1 MSRIEINVLEA
12 SKELTK
18 RERVQLK
25 DTGAMTQLREMI
37 GKTIAPE
44 AYARI
49 AVHNER
55 ARGDQDYEQLVI
67 WGKDGVQYVTGSGT
81 FAQKFLD
88 IAEEME
94 GEEFEILVKEQA
106 SRNYPGKTF
115 LTCNLI

>member
-1 MSRIEINVLEA
+1 MSRLEITVLTT

-25 DTGAMTQLREMI
+25 DTGSMTQLREKV
-37 GKTIAPE
+37 GEKVAPE
-44 AYARI
+44 AWAQI

-81 FAQKFLD
+81 FTQKFLD

-94 GEEFEILVKEQA
+94 GEEFEIAVNEQA

-115 LTCNLI
+115 LTCSLV